1 VESSARMVCIDSLT
15 VKTST
20 LTLDSIKTS
29 NTQTALVGGY
39 DKSVG
44 KVNSRS
50 YITLGKS
57 VSNVNRDAVFDS
69 ITLNLVPSSYYFGD
83 TTSLFHMTV
92 NRITEDIKY
101 PLNDQYLYNVSH
113 FAYDSLST
121 LGEVTFKPKPKEKK
135 KIRIKIDDALG
146 IDLLDKLKARTNS
159 FEDVGGFSHYFK
171 GIVLNSHIDGNNKSI
186 IGFSTTDTSITM
198 SLYYHYITNGNIIKD
213 RVKFEPS
220 VGNTNIKQFNQITSD
235 RSGTDLS
242 TISEVPTSSEL
253 LKNYSYVQGGSG
265 LVTRIDFPSLKNLLE
280 QDRKF
285 EVVNAT
291 LFVQPSVETMESDF
305 LPQKLNLC
313 LTNKHND
320 YLTILSKNNVAL
332 NGSRYI
338 DYINKE
344 NTHYSWDISGFIK
357 QLLVSDKYV
366 NGLFLI
372 PENYNK
378 AFDYIIISDQ
388 KKSHYKTYLKLYII
402 YYE

>member
-1 VESSARMVCIDSLT
+1 MVCIDSLT
-15 VKTST
+15 VNTST
-20 LTLDSIKTS
+20 LTLDSIITS

-57 VSNVNRDAVFDS
+57 VSNINRDAVFDS
-69 ITLNLVPSSYYFGD
+69 ISLNLVPSSYYFGD
-83 TTSLFHMTV
+83 TMSLFHMTV
-92 NRITEDIKY
+92 NRVTEDIKY
-101 PLNDQYLYNVSH
+101 PVDDTYLYNVSH
-113 FAYDSLST
+113 FAYDSVSP
-121 LGEVTFKPKPKEKK
+121 LGEVTFKPRPKEKK

-146 IDLLDKLKARTNS
+146 IDFLDKLKSRTNS
-159 FEDVGGFSHYFK
+159 FEDVGGFPFYFK
-171 GIVLNSHIDGNNKSI
+171 GIVLNSYMNGNNKSI

-198 SLYYHYITNGNIIKD
+198 SLYYHYLSSNGNIVKD

-220 VGNTNIKQFNQITSD
+220 VGNTDIKQFNQITSD

-242 TISEVPTSSEL
+242 AISEVPTSSKL
-253 LKNYSYVQGGSG
+253 LKNYSYVQGGAG
-265 LVTRIDFPSLKNLLE
+265 LVTRVDFPSLKNLLE

-285 EVVNAT
+285 EVVKAT

-320 YLTILSKNNVAL
+320 YLTVLSKNNVAL
-332 NGSRYI
+332 DGSRYI

-344 NTHYSWDISGFIK
+344 NTRYSWDISSFIK
-357 QLLVSDKYV
+357 QVLVSDKYV
-366 NGLFLI
+366 NGLLLI

-378 AFDYIIISDQ
+378 GFDYIIISDQ
-388 KKSHYKTYLKLYII
+388 KKSHYKTFLKLYII